1 MPGAYLRSTPYPIL
15 YKRSQDRVLSASA
28 SLRPTPRSLVKLG
41 AVLPHAG
48 VVQHPGPGGSGDRH
62 VGITAVL
69 QRDRIH

>member
-28 SLRPTPRSLVKLG
+28 SCGLHLVQLVKLG

-48 VVQHPGPGGSGDRH
+48 VVQHPVR
-62 VGITAVL
+62 AV
-69 QRDRIH
+69 QEIGT